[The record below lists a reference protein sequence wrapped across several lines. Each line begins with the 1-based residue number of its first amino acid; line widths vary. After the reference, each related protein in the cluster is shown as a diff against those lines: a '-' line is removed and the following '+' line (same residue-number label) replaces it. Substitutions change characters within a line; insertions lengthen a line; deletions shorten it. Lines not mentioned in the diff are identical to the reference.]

1 VGGAASVGVG
11 LALGAFSY
19 FFASRR
25 LDRGQDQRASSQAG
39 SGAAASSGTALAL
52 GATLDGIPEQ
62 LVLGIGLAS
71 GEGISASLL
80 LAIFISNLP
89 ESIGSASEMRAAGRD
104 SGWIMRLWVVVA
116 VVVTIATVAGYAL
129 ADVTGDVFTAG
140 IDGFAAGALLVML
153 IDTMIPDAAKDAGR
167 VAGLVSVLGFAL
179 AAGLSNL
186 S

>member
-1 VGGAASVGVG
+1 MH
-11 LALGAFSY
+11 
-19 FFASRR
+19 
-25 LDRGQDQRASSQAG
+25 
-39 SGAAASSGTALAL
+39 
-52 GATLDGIPEQ
+52 E
-62 LVLGIGLAS
+62 
-71 GEGISASLL
+71 
-80 LAIFISNLP
+80 
-89 ESIGSASEMRAAGRD
+89 AGRD
-104 SGWIMRLWVVVA
+104 SRWIIRLWVVVA

-153 IDTMIPDAAKDAGR
+153 IDTIIPEAAKDAGR